1 MKNGVYYNYDGFK
14 FNKYLLWVRDNS
26 GWHVGLRDKSTSYN
40 EVKNP
45 RHRGWA
51 LTTKHRTTSDYL
63 MPLEL
68 FTW

>member
-1 MKNGVYYNYDGFK
+1 MKNGVYYNYDDFK
-14 FNKYLLWVRDNS
+14 FSKLLLWVRDNR
-26 GWHVGLRDKSTSYN
+26 GWNVGLRDKSTSYN

-45 RHRGWA
+45 IHMGWA
-51 LTTKHRTTSDYL
+51 LTREHRTTSDYL

>member
-1 MKNGVYYNYDGFK
+1 MKNGVYYNYDDFK
-14 FNKYLLWVRDNS
+14 FSKLLLCVRDIR
-26 GWHVGLRDKSTSYN
+26 GWHVVLRDKSISYN